1 MQPKK
6 KCSLAA
12 RILNCNILPFQRFY
26 KGKLSL
32 YPIFINPLWPQ
43 NGPFVHIKR
52 CSEIF
57 SFLAIVIHAFK
68 YKEKHIIHTGFPWL
82 KLNKMWRFNKF
93 TFLLSCLLNKHIEKA
108 KKNRNNAWKIIFMID
123 VENLVTFKINVL
135 IAIKSLNLML
145 NQINLKWIWICN

>member
-1 MQPKK
+1 MALLFTLKD
-6 KCSLAA
+6 
-12 RILNCNILPFQRFY
+12 
-26 KGKLSL
+26 
-32 YPIFINPLWPQ
+32 
-43 NGPFVHIKR
+43 VV
-52 CSEIF
+52 EVF

-135 IAIKSLNLML
+135 IAIKSLNLMI
-145 NQINLKWIWICN
+145 NQINLKWIWIVRIEITIKYHFILNKRKLIVCTMTENCKLPFMVHLF

>member
-6 KCSLAA
+6 KCTLTA
-12 RILNCNILPFQRFY
+12 RLLNCNILPFQRFY

-32 YPIFINPLWPQ
+32 YPVLST
-43 NGPFVHIKR
+43 R
-52 CSEIF
+52 CGLKMALLFTLKDVVEFF
-57 SFLAIVIHAFK
+57 SSLAIVIHAFK

-108 KKNRNNAWKIIFMID
+108 KKK
-123 VENLVTFKINVL
+123 
-135 IAIKSLNLML
+135 
-145 NQINLKWIWICN
+145 